1 MTYPVQVGV
10 TFDFSNGAQ
19 FGYPFILDDP
29 KNGVIGTGTLGST
42 NDISQI
48 IDISDQ
54 VLKIDI
60 SGGYSLIRDQFEASQ
75 ATFVINDPTG
85 AWNPTNTSSP
95 YYPNLVPLRK
105 IRAYGVYAGTTSYI
119 FSGYVTGYEYTYPK
133 DQETG
138 FVTISATDGFRLL
151 QMANISTVA
160 SATSGQDT
168 GTRINKILD
177 QIGWPTSLREIA
189 TGGTETIC
197 QADPATN
204 RTALDAIK
212 MVEFTEQ
219 GAFYMNGEGAAEFH
233 SRAWLMAQSGK
244 NPTFFSNDGT
254 GIPYYQIK
262 PALDDKLIIN
272 QAKIQTIGGTAQS
285 AENTDSVAKYFPHS
299 YTQQNIVALNDSDA
313 LNIAKNYV
321 ATRAETAIRI
331 DAMTLDLS
339 TPNYATGIEAAL
351 AGDYFQTF
359 RIKNVGQD
367 GTIIDRTLQVV
378 GISHSITPSSWRTT
392 FTTSEPIVGSF
403 IIGSA
408 LYGVIG
414 DYNSVLGY

>member
-10 TFDFSNGAQ
+10 TFDFSNGAT

-29 KNGVIGTGTLGST
+29 QNGVIGKGTLGSSGDIPLIV
-42 NDISQI
+42 DISN
-48 IDISDQ
+48 Q
-54 VLKIDI
+54 VLNIALQ
-60 SGGYSLIRDQFEASQ
+60 GGYNLLRDQFEAAT
-75 ATFVINDPTG
+75 ATFTIADPNG
-85 AWNPTNTSSP
+85 DWNPTNTASP

-105 IRAYGVYAGTTSYI
+105 IRAYGVYAGNTYYI
-119 FSGYVTGYEYTYPK
+119 FSGYVTAYQYTYPK
-133 DQETG
+133 DQNIG
-138 FVTISATDGFRLL
+138 YVTIQATDGFRLL
-151 QMANISTVA
+151 QMSNVTTIADSG
-160 SATSGQDT
+160 SGQDT

-177 QIGWPTSLREIA
+177 QISWPSALREIT

-197 QADPATN
+197 QADPATQ
-204 RTALDAIK
+204 RTALEAIK

-219 GAFYMNGEGAAEFH
+219 GAFYMNGQGGAEFH

-244 NPTFFSNDGT
+244 DPIYFSNDGD
-254 GIPYYQIK
+254 GIPYFNIN

-272 QAKIQTIGGTAQS
+272 TATIGVVGGTPQTAS
-285 AENTDSVAKYFPHS
+285 NAESIAKYFPHS
-299 YTQQNIVALNDSDA
+299 YSQQNTVALTNNDA

-331 DAMTLDLS
+331 DSLVLDLN
-339 TPNYATGIEAAL
+339 TPDYPDGITAAL

-367 GTIIDRTLQVV
+367 GTVIDRTLQVV
-378 GISHSITPSSWRTT
+378 GIAHQITPNTWKTT

-403 IIGSA
+403 IVGSS

-414 DYNSVLGY
+414 DYNSILGY